1 MKGRNVR
8 LEDLLRGELARILQ
22 REIKDPRLGLATVS
36 YMKVSADL
44 AHAEVGVSVLGTD
57 AERAASVQTLER
69 ARGFIRTRLAQNV
82 RLRRVPALV
91 FKLDRGPEHSQ
102 RISDILETLHD
113 DTQGT

>member
-8 LEDLLRGELARILQ
+8 VEDLLRGELARILQ

-57 AERAASVQTLER
+57 AERAASVETLER
-69 ARGFIRTRLAQNV
+69 AHGFIRTRLAQNV

-91 FKLDRGPEHSQ
+91 FKLDRGAEHSQ